1 MAAGGSQCPPRLC
14 VWGSGLVGSAV
25 GLSRERCDDWK
36 GQVGKIFGRVHLRCG
51 TCGPVLGNLPSP
63 AGGVGGLTDNSREQ
77 ARDVALPQQHSS
89 RAPAFFGRLCRD
101 RHNNHEVA
109 FLTPLG
115 SGGTVET
122 RGCVAQHRASAVP
135 VV

>member
-51 TCGPVLGNLPSP
+51 PVLGNLPSP
-63 AGGVGGLTDNSREQ
+63 AGGVGGPGGRVPGAGKGCSPPAAALEQ
-77 ARDVALPQQHSS
+77 SAGI
-89 RAPAFFGRLCRD
+89 FGRLCRD
-101 RHNNHEVA
+101 RHNTASRV
-109 FLTPLG
+109 FTPLA

-122 RGCVAQHRASAVP
+122 RWCVAQHRAPAVS